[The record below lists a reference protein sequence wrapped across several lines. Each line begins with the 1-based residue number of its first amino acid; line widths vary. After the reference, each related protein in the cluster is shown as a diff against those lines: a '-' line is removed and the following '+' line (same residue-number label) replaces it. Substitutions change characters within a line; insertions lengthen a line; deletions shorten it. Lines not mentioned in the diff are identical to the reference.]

1 MQWVMQPYVHTNR
14 PNIPISK
21 YSSADVSILNIIH
34 WISKTYVLI
43 LNKILHLH
51 AGPGVECIIS
61 IPKTCSLY
69 IFIKYSNTKIQ
80 IMTPSLLGCV
90 TNCWLMQTSCFL
102 VSHHLTFL
110 FLVLLLVLADH
121 LNLTHKQC
129 NHWCSCKSL
138 LGHNQPAWEV
148 W

>member
-43 LNKILHLH
+43 LNKILHLR
-51 AGPGVECIIS
+51 AGPEVEFDIS

-69 IFIKYSNTKIQ
+69 TCIKYSD
-80 IMTPSLLGCV
+80 MTHDTLLTWMCDK
-90 TNCWLMQTSCFL
+90 L
-102 VSHHLTFL
+102 
-110 FLVLLLVLADH
+110 
-121 LNLTHKQC
+121 LTHADILL
-129 NHWCSCKSL
+129 SCLPPLSISFSCTTSSIGRL
-138 LGHNQPAWEV
+138 S
-148 W
+148 